1 MSESN
6 RSYRIRTK
14 VGSDNNGSLN
24 IDLNLLQDY
33 DLFEILSLKI
43 DTKNLYKYQT
53 SKYGCVVGRVLAN
66 GGVGVPNVKISAFIP
81 IDEVDSNNP
90 VYKYLYPYTST
101 RDRDS
106 NDIRYNL
113 LTDQKIDSCHQNI
126 GTFPNKRLVLDDSN
140 ILEVYDK
147 YYIHT
152 TTTNGSGDYMLF
164 GVPVGNTIIHSDLDL
179 SDIGFLSQKPRD
191 LFYKGYNVNQF
202 ENANKFKKD
211 TNLDNLTQVLSQDS
225 SVYVF
230 PFWGDETEN
239 EGQIKIVRND
249 IDVNYKFEPTCIFI
263 GSVVS
268 DERSNAISKRCIP
281 HDRLGKMDRL
291 TTGRGTIEMIRKT
304 IDGDIES
311 FSIQGNELIDGNGT
325 WCYQIPMNL
334 DYMTTDEYGN
344 LVATDNYEKG
354 IPTRTRVRFRVSLAD
369 YESEGENS
377 HLVKVL
383 VPNIPSMSKLVGSGG
398 EINIETTDEKVDYVF
413 GSDTQDESFRDL
425 MWNNVYSVKSYI
437 PRIQKGNK
445 QKNKNFTGFKA
456 VNVNN
461 GNNPIPYNNMR
472 INLTFLF
479 TFQCLIFKCVVMI
492 VKFLNKI
499 IYLFDKFNCDVC
511 SNNAMNGS
519 SLVYVTM
526 DGGICPNLN
535 GNYVAPGA
543 KYTSN
548 NTLIVNTYDSII
560 GNDLEINDGDIPI
573 TGDSSGSIK
582 PDDEKSSDKKNDGG
596 DTNSMTYEDE
606 EGDVKSREY
615 FKIINDEK
623 YFIKCVELQFAL
635 EYEVI
640 QFDFYNDWLNGVIYI
655 PRWFG
660 EMKKLK
666 NQMSYCG
673 MDDDDD
679 KKGKVRNYTQQC
691 ALGYDRD
698 YKITSSLGCAGTG
711 TTTQKCHKS
720 QGRKQFDILKDKG
733 KHGLIRAHKDSHG
746 LRAYYLRPYEYTD
759 KKLCNLFSTDIILLG
774 NVNDCNRYGIPKVEG
789 YTSSSYIMPPP
800 TGMLVDDT
808 QEMHGDMKKNF
819 RTFLSQTINTTFKDA
834 YNEYDVKIQMG
845 EGGGGGT
852 KTLDEIIYGKS
863 KNGKEDA
870 KYTLGLVFNSNVIFP
885 AVSDLN
891 QDLLL
896 KVNTKEDIPKIKN
909 DIIDN
914 IMEVYRR
921 NCYKH
926 IFLEPK
932 FRNGREDVI
941 GTGIGE
947 KGVCWVDGS
956 GTSKEN
962 CNGRKFYET
971 CVNYFDYPKHDEY
984 PCNCSSANLGI
995 TIKDGLLHILT
1006 ADHVCQPLCNE
1017 RGIISGNQGCLKR
1030 VGKIEKTND
1039 FLFNRIINSLSL
1051 KIAPNEYENFL
1062 TGSTTEAA
1070 KKILYDFSKSILN
1083 EGSYENGELLEISG
1097 IDWGYNPFTSDSKD
1111 NTKSIPNQVAGHFLE
1126 IGCMF
1131 SLSNI
1136 KSCVNL
1142 QRICEIG
1149 SEMSQSHVK
1158 SNDYFNDKTKIHPS
1172 GVITKKEISD
1182 RGIRSIFATL
1192 NSTGLETE
1200 YDEETGFFKYKFIPY
1215 QPVSFDGGLNL
1226 NGMNDNYKEFK
1237 SDSYIDFRFGLMGN
1251 NGFKDDRFLL
1261 KDSENNKYYYYLPQY
1276 RNSFYFY
1283 FGLKDGSTAIDRLY
1297 SEYYATCSD

>member
-81 IDEVDSNNP
+81 IEGVDYNNP

-225 SVYVF
+225 SVYVY

-268 DERSNAISKRCIP
+268 DERSNGISKRCIP

-304 IDGDIES
+304 LDGDIES
-311 FSIQGNELIDGNGT
+311 ISIQGNELIDGNGT

-383 VPNIPSMSKLVGSGG
+383 VPNIPSMSKMVGSNGYIKTG
-398 EINIETTDEKVDYVF
+398 ETTDGKWDIEKVDYVF

-492 VKFLNKI
+492 VKFLNKV
-499 IYLFDKFNCDVC
+499 IYVFDKINCNVC
-511 SNNAMNGS
+511 SKGITGS

-548 NTLIVNTYDSII
+548 NTLIVNTYDNII
-560 GNDLEINDGDIPI
+560 GDDLKTDDGSVKL
-573 TGDSSGSIK
+573 TRSTKGTVK
-582 PDDEKSSDKKNDGG
+582 PEDKKSSDNKNDGG
-596 DTNSMTYEDE
+596 DTDKMTYEDE
-606 EGDVKSREY
+606 EGDVDEKNY
-615 FKIINDEK
+615 FKILNDET

-673 MDDDDD
+673 MDDDDSKEG
-679 KKGKVRNYTQQC
+679 KKRNYTQQC
-691 ALGYDRD
+691 ALKYDSD
-698 YKITSSLGCAGTG
+698 YKITSDFGCTEESSS
-711 TTTQKCHKS
+711 TKQKCHKS
-720 QGRKQFDILKDKG
+720 QGRKVFRILSGKG

-746 LRAYYLRPYEYTD
+746 LRAYYLRPYEYSNS
-759 KKLCNLFSTDIILLG
+759 KLCNLFSTDIILLG

-800 TGMLVDDT
+800 TGMLVDET
-808 QEMHGDMKKNF
+808 QEMHGEMKKNF
-819 RTFLSQTINTTFKDA
+819 RTFLIMTINKVFDEV
-834 YNEYDVKIQMG
+834 YNSYSYKECVKIKMG
-845 EGGGGGT
+845 KAGGNGT
-852 KTLDEIIYGKS
+852 KTLDEIFYGKS
-863 KNGKEDA
+863 KNGEEDA
-870 KYTLGLVFNSNVIFP
+870 EYTLGLVFNTNVIFP
-885 AVSDLN
+885 KVSDLSV
-891 QDLLL
+891 DIE
-896 KVNTKEDIPKIKN
+896 VNKITN
-909 DIIDN
+909 IIDD
-914 IMEVYRR
+914 IMRVYRK
-921 NCYKH
+921 NCYEH
-926 IFLEPK
+926 IYEKPTFMYDK
-932 FRNGREDVI
+932 KDVI
-941 GTGIGE
+941 GSGIRDE
-947 KGVCWVDGS
+947 AKCWS
-956 GTSKEN
+956 PTSN
-962 CNGRKFYET
+962 NNSCSNLTLYDH
-971 CVNYFDYPKHDEY
+971 CINYFDYPD
-984 PCNCSSANLGI
+984 PNNNSCSNCSSTNRGI

-1006 ADHVCQPLCNE
+1006 ADDFCQPLCHKN
-1017 RGIISGNQGCLKR
+1017 GIISGNKGCLKK
-1030 VGKIEKTND
+1030 VGKIENVDNLLAKRIK
-1039 FLFNRIINSLSL
+1039 NRLMLDITERN
-1051 KIAPNEYENFL
+1051 YENWREKE
-1062 TGSTTEAA
+1062 STEEA
-1070 KKILYDFSKSILN
+1070 KKILYGFSKSIIKS
-1083 EGSYENGELLEISG
+1083 GSYENGELLEISG
-1097 IDWGYNPFTSDSKD
+1097 IDWGYNPFYVDAKD
-1111 NTKSIPNQVAGHFLE
+1111 KTDSIPKQAAGHFLE

-1158 SNDYFNDKTKIHPS
+1158 SSDYFNDITKIHPS

-1215 QPVSFDGGLNL
+1215 QPVSFDGGLENKKL
-1226 NGMNDNYKEFK
+1226 NINNNNYKEFK
-1237 SDSYIDFRFGLMGN
+1237 SDSYIDFRFGLKGN
-1251 NGFKDDRFLL
+1251 NGFKDDRFLIY
-1261 KDSENNKYYYYLPQY
+1261 NGGYYLPQY